1 MVKLGWSF
9 NLIIS
14 YRIDVLSNLRTEEES
29 KMCQLNFALLRD
41 DDVAMFYRQFDW
53 FFGPRS

>member
-1 MVKLGWSF
+1 MFYQTWGL
-9 NLIIS
+9 
-14 YRIDVLSNLRTEEES
+14 YEEES